1 MKHKTLQHMTQAS
14 AAAFEAWTDWAWKQA
29 AAHERCGKVVR
40 RMQSLRLAA
49 AVQVWIEWAWKLAE
63 MREQVVWRM
72 QNQKIATMVRKWT
85 DYAQK
90 QSGVRDLCRRVVS
103 RLLLRTAAMAFD
115 CWFSAVDASLQQAAV
130 LGRLVVRMKQLAVS
144 SALGRWVEFAG
155 SCKKA
160 RRCLAQAMLSG
171 LSRSFEQWREHSS
184 CVKHEAAAEAERQ
197 RKLQGIVGRWTLGQV
212 SKCFAGW
219 RAGHVQHRKLQRLL
233 LRLRQGEIAGAFCG
247 WRERVRDRRR
257 QTSVA
262 KRVLA
267 RLIKRALVQSFD
279 GLVENV
285 ASCKRGR
292 RAVLRL
298 LHMRVGSVLE
308 TWSMWAVEQRS
319 VRRRLDKIVSRLLLR
334 AAAMA
339 FDCWVSTV
347 DASLQQAAVLGRV
360 VVRMKQLAVSSA
372 LCRWVE
378 FAGSCKKA
386 RRCLARALLSRLGQS
401 FEQWRECSSAL
412 KMQRDRTLENVVS
425 RWSGVSLK
433 DVFDGWLGYVTECF
447 EALAVIASAEE
458 FIKNASIR
466 CVVLPAQLRFCGG
479 LQLQNN

>member
-160 RRCLAQAMLSG
+160 RLCLFFVGQMRNQQLAAVMQKWSAWAGEATRAEADRQLVLDKDGTRRGLRRQRLDALLRSDSG
-171 LSRSFEQWREHSS
+171 LS
-184 CVKHEAAAEAERQ
+184 ER
-197 RKLQGIVGRWTLGQV
+197 
-212 SKCFAGW
+212 
-219 RAGHVQHRKLQRLL
+219 
-233 LRLRQGEIAGAFCG
+233 
-247 WRERVRDRRR
+247 
-257 QTSVA
+257 
-262 KRVLA
+262 
-267 RLIKRALVQSFD
+267 
-279 GLVENV
+279 
-285 ASCKRGR
+285 
-292 RAVLRL
+292 
-298 LHMRVGSVLE
+298 
-308 TWSMWAVEQRS
+308 
-319 VRRRLDKIVSRLLLR
+319 
-334 AAAMA
+334 
-339 FDCWVSTV
+339 
-347 DASLQQAAVLGRV
+347 
-360 VVRMKQLAVSSA
+360 
-372 LCRWVE
+372 
-378 FAGSCKKA
+378 
-386 RRCLARALLSRLGQS
+386 
-401 FEQWRECSSAL
+401 
-412 KMQRDRTLENVVS
+412 
-425 RWSGVSLK
+425 
-433 DVFDGWLGYVTECF
+433 
-447 EALAVIASAEE
+447 
-458 FIKNASIR
+458 
-466 CVVLPAQLRFCGG
+466 
-479 LQLQNN
+479 